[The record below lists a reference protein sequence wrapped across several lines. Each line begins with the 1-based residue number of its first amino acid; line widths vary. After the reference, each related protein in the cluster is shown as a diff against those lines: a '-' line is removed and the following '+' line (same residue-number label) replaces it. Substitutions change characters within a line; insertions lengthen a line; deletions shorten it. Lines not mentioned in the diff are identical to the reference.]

1 MTEEIVRLD
10 SVEAP
15 DAEGVYRIWPGEGR
29 GPGSEDWTWSERT
42 IRVPPSDLDRRFTR
56 NVVIPTVTVFRPPA
70 GKANGTAMVVAP
82 GGAFH
87 FLMMDHEGY
96 DMARWLAARG
106 VTAFVLKYRLG
117 QITRRNIDFLTAIHV
132 LDTAS
137 GHGFC
142 HGFFDLPLKAP
153 DKALPIDSAFVF
165 AIQATV
171 NKMGHSSDPLGRF
184 THPEI
189 PFRQ

>member
-42 IRVPPSDLDRRFTR
+42 MRVPWSDLDRRVTR
-56 NVVIPTVTVFRPPA
+56 NVVIPTVTVLRPPA

-117 QITRRNIDFLTAIHV
+117 RSPDDDPVARSATEALERAR
-132 LDTAS
+132 
-137 GHGFC
+137 
-142 HGFFDLPLKAP
+142 PAP
-153 DKALPIDSAFVF
+153 S
-165 AIQATV
+165 
-171 NKMGHSSDPLGRF
+171 
-184 THPEI
+184 
-189 PFRQ
+189 